1 MSQIR
6 ARLPVGVV
14 LAQAALVP
22 TLLVALTGTHML
34 MVAPV
39 IHIAVVGVAG
49 ILAMAASVAMSVIA
63 ARRNDGRAV
72 WLGMAF
78 SVMAALLTIHALAT
92 PGVILGANGLVQVA
106 GALNLPIGGTILAAS
121 GLPMLRRPR
130 RLKLL
135 LVLQIALVGELAV
148 AGAVI
153 LVTAPAIPTVP
164 APSSLAANVIFAL
177 GASPLALLAWRAA
190 RTYLLTHRRS
200 DLIVTQGVMWLIGAQ
215 YALLHFSMMQAGFWA
230 AHLLE
235 VGGIGMVAIP
245 AAHDLRHAVGSRP
258 LIGDLRAA
266 DLVEHEEAFLG
277 GRVRAILLRLGEKDP
292 VHRRAHPPRG
302 AAGRGDRGASGP
314 QREPPASARARRP
327 APRRREAVGPQR
339 DPQQAQPPK

>member
-200 DLIVTQGVMWLIGAQ
+200 D
-215 YALLHFSMMQAGFWA
+215 
-230 AHLLE
+230 
-235 VGGIGMVAIP
+235 
-245 AAHDLRHAVGSRP
+245 
-258 LIGDLRAA
+258 
-266 DLVEHEEAFLG
+266 
-277 GRVRAILLRLGEKDP
+277 
-292 VHRRAHPPRG
+292 
-302 AAGRGDRGASGP
+302 
-314 QREPPASARARRP
+314 
-327 APRRREAVGPQR
+327 
-339 DPQQAQPPK
+339 